1 MYAKEAASNIQVG
14 EEEVTAT
21 VSASF
26 KLRWTNLFFI
36 FLLFLF

>member
-1 MYAKEAASNIQVG
+1 MGVMEDAMYAKEAASNIQVG

-26 KLRWTNLFFI
+26 KLR
-36 FLLFLF
+36 